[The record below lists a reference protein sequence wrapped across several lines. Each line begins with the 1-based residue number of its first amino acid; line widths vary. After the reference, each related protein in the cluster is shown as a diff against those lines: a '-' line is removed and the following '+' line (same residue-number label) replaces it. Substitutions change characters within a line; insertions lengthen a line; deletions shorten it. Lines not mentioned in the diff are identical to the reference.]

1 MKSQLSILQESL
13 VAKRQVLLEIQEYNR
28 KQEEVFSSEEV
39 DMSLFDEAI
48 EEKGRLIERLTQLDD
63 GFEVMYQ
70 KLARELENNRQ
81 KYAEQIRM
89 LQQQIKEITDLGVSI
104 QAQEARNKSLIESYF
119 SRERK
124 NIHKSLQNSTKA
136 YNFYKSMSSLN
147 AASNQPSYD
156 SKQ

>member
-1 MKSQLSILQESL
+1 MESQLSILQESL

-28 KQEEVFSSEEV
+28 KQEEVFTSEEV

-48 EEKGRLIERLTQLDD
+48 EEKGRLIERLTRLDD
-63 GFEVMYQ
+63 GFETMYQ
-70 KLARELENNRQ
+70 KLARELENNRE
-81 KYAEQIRM
+81 KYAAQIKV
-89 LQQQIKEITDLGVSI
+89 LQGQIKEITDLGVSI
-104 QAQEARNKSLIESYF
+104 QAQEARNKSLIENYF

-124 NIHKSLQNSTKA
+124 NMHKSLQNSTKA

-147 AASNQPSYD
+147 AANNYSSYD

>member
-1 MKSQLSILQESL
+1 MESQLSILQESL

-28 KQEEVFSSEEV
+28 KQEAVFTAEEV

-63 GFEVMYQ
+63 GFETMYQ
-70 KLARELENNRQ
+70 KLARELENNRER
-81 KYAEQIRM
+81 YAAQIKVLQEQIR
-89 LQQQIKEITDLGVSI
+89 EITDLGVSI
-104 QAQEARNKSLIESYF
+104 QAQEARNKSLIENYF

-124 NIHKSLQNSTKA
+124 NMHKSLQNSTKA
-136 YNFYKSMSSLN
+136 YKFYKNMSSLN
-147 AASNQPSYD
+147 AAGNYSSYD

>member
-1 MKSQLSILQESL
+1 MESQLSILQESL

-28 KQEEVFSSEEV
+28 KQEEVFTAEEV

-48 EEKGRLIERLTQLDD
+48 EEKGRLIERLTRLDD

-70 KLARELENNRQ
+70 KLARELENNRE
-81 KYAEQIRM
+81 KYAAQIKV
-89 LQQQIKEITDLGVSI
+89 LQGQIKEITDLGVSI
-104 QAQEARNKSLIESYF
+104 QAQEARNKSLIENYF

-124 NIHKSLQNSTKA
+124 NMHKSLQNSTKA
-136 YNFYKSMSSLN
+136 YNFYKSMSGLN
-147 AASNQPSYD
+147 AASNHSSYD

>member
-28 KQEEVFSSEEV
+28 RQEEVFSSEEV

-70 KLARELENNRQ
+70 KLAQELENNRQ

-104 QAQEARNKSLIESYF
+104 QAQEARNKSLIEAYF

-136 YNFYKSMSSLN
+136 YNFYKSMSGLN
-147 AASNQPSYD
+147 AANHQSSYD
-156 SKQ
+156 SKK

>member
-1 MKSQLSILQESL
+1 MESQLSILQESL
-13 VAKRQVLLEIQEYNR
+13 AAKRQVLLEIQEYNR
-28 KQEEVFSSEEV
+28 KQEEVFTAEEV

-63 GFEVMYQ
+63 GFETMYQ
-70 KLARELENNRQ
+70 KLARELENNRER
-81 KYAEQIRM
+81 YAAQIKV
-89 LQQQIKEITDLGVSI
+89 LQGQIKEITDLGVSI
-104 QAQEARNKSLIESYF
+104 QAQEARNKSLIENYF

-124 NIHKSLQNSTKA
+124 NMHKSLQNSAKA

-147 AASNQPSYD
+147 SANNHSTYD

>member
-1 MKSQLSILQESL
+1 MESQLSILQESL

-28 KQEEVFSSEEV
+28 KQEEVFTAEEV

-70 KLARELENNRQ
+70 KLARELENNRE
-81 KYAEQIRM
+81 KYAAQIKV
-89 LQQQIKEITDLGVSI
+89 LQGQIKEITDLGVSI
-104 QAQEARNKSLIESYF
+104 QAQEARNKSLIENYF

-124 NIHKSLQNSTKA
+124 NMHKSLQNSAKA
-136 YNFYKSMSSLN
+136 YSFYKNMSNLN
-147 AASNQPSYD
+147 AASNYSSYD